1 MQRKSLVELLQPVR
15 LRLTM
20 FTVSRLAL
28 SGLLGGSAGGLLLL
42 GASRLW
48 PILHVRLLFLM
59 AAGAGLAIG
68 AIAGLWKRASLRDA
82 ARAMD
87 RLDTEDAISTALDG
101 LLRQGEQAQPIVML
115 QREAATAAAEQY
127 VSGLRAKLPWP
138 AWRSWRSL
146 VYGAAAVWVVTA
158 ALLVMPNPLDERAE
172 ALAQAK
178 ERLEALER
186 EADKLAE
193 LTETAEL
200 PEEAKQELLAAARGA
215 AKQA

>member
-59 AAGAGLAIG
+59 AVGAGLAIG

-101 LLRQGEQAQPIVML
+101 LLRQGGQAQPIVML

-127 VSGLRAKLPWP
+127 VSGLRAKLP
-138 AWRSWRSL
+138 
-146 VYGAAAVWVVTA
+146 
-158 ALLVMPNPLDERAE
+158 
-172 ALAQAK
+172 
-178 ERLEALER
+178 
-186 EADKLAE
+186 
-193 LTETAEL
+193 
-200 PEEAKQELLAAARGA
+200 
-215 AKQA
+215 